1 MKEHTSFY
9 KTVTDVEAVMG
20 VSRGLSVQWW
30 WNKHGGPPE
39 RVLLREH
46 KVVNDSS
53 EQCFSEMLVALLQH
67 LTTPK
72 NAAKP
77 GVWGVILHLSRRV
90 IASSH
95 ILWLSST
102 SLTCRWDSHCKLMLC
117 GKRKKKLCS
126 NSQLWVPNAVFF
138 QESVYKATCLHLRC
152 WCSLSFRS
160 IFCIFWW

>member
-1 MKEHTSFY
+1 MKDHASFY

-77 GVWGVILHLSRRV
+77 GVWVILHLSRRV